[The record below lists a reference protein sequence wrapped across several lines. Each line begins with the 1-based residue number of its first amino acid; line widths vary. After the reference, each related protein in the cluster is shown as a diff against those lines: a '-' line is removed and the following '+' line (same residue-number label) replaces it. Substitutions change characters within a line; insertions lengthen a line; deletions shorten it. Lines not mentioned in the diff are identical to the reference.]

1 MNAVVYD
8 TYHASDNDIV
18 NDNISPSSTNNVTH
32 GDNHPIDTFTN
43 ILTLVTNDVMH
54 DGNHL
59 SDDVIPNND
68 LLSQNM
74 SYVTHGDNH
83 SLDTFT
89 NILTPVMN
97 YVIHDENHSSDDV
110 IPNNDLF
117 SQSMSYVTHCDNH
130 PIVSN
135 VNSSLLVCNNS
146 NIFPVSSSN
155 IVNCEHHHNFHHA
168 EDISNVTFNN
178 VNTMMEV
185 NTAVNDVTDYSD
197 VNRHHTKLNI
207 LSLNVCGLRSK
218 LIIPE
223 FSLFISKYD
232 ILCFVESKTDET
244 DSKPDLIPGY
254 TSYFNNRKSFRPS
267 GGIVVSVK
275 NNLVN
280 TVKVSE
286 TNKSEFISLFN
297 IRH

>member
-110 IPNNDLF
+110 IPNNDIF
-117 SQSMSYVTHCDNH
+117 SQSMSYVTHGDNH

-168 EDISNVTFNN
+168 EQISNVTFNN
-178 VNTMMEV
+178 VNSMMEV

-197 VNRHHTKLNI
+197 
-207 LSLNVCGLRSK
+207 
-218 LIIPE
+218 
-223 FSLFISKYD
+223 
-232 ILCFVESKTDET
+232 
-244 DSKPDLIPGY
+244 
-254 TSYFNNRKSFRPS
+254 
-267 GGIVVSVK
+267 
-275 NNLVN
+275 
-280 TVKVSE
+280 
-286 TNKSEFISLFN
+286 
-297 IRH
+297 

>member
-18 NDNISPSSTNNVTH
+18 NDNINAYTTDMNVVVYDTYHASDNDIVNDYISPSSTNNVTH

-43 ILTLVTNDVMH
+43 ILIPVTNYVMH

-83 SLDTFT
+83 
-89 NILTPVMN
+89 
-97 YVIHDENHSSDDV
+97 
-110 IPNNDLF
+110 
-117 SQSMSYVTHCDNH
+117 

-146 NIFPVSSSN
+146 NIFPVSSLN

-168 EDISNVTFNN
+168 EQISNVTYNN

-185 NTAVNDVTDYSD
+185 NTAVNDVTHYSD

-207 LSLNVCGLRSK
+207 HSLNVCGLRSK
-218 LIIPE
+218 LIIPQ

-244 DSKPDLIPGY
+244 DNKPDLIHSQ
-254 TSYFNNRKSFRPS
+254 TNISSSRRRKYR
-267 GGIVVSVK
+267 
-275 NNLVN
+275 LEN
-280 TVKVSE
+280 TCK
-286 TNKSEFISLFN
+286 
-297 IRH
+297 